1 MLLSIAVV
9 TTDASARYGKQLLSH
24 LGHKV
29 RMEPLP
35 DQPTPSGRLIFAYGV
50 GTVLPMPGQLVLR
63 ATAGD
68 AESLA
73 RVQDVLQR
81 HLEKFGARRELV
93 VTWGPVDTTPD
104 PVGEAGPAG
113 TGAVAPPTTETAAP
127 DNAAPD
133 TAVPDSA
140 GSQAT
145 TTAPSDH
152 PTVPKDT

>member
-35 DQPTPSGRLIFAYGV
+35 DQTAAGRLIFAYGV
-50 GTVLPMPGQLVLR
+50 GTVLPMPGQLILR

-73 RVQDVLQR
+73 RVQDVLAR

-93 VTWGPVDTTPD
+93 VTWGPADTAPD
-104 PVGEAGPAG
+104 PVDEPA
-113 TGAVAPPTTETAAP
+113 TSA
-127 DNAAPD
+127 
-133 TAVPDSA
+133 TAVPQA
-140 GSQAT
+140 GPPGET
-145 TTAPSDH
+145 
-152 PTVPKDT
+152 